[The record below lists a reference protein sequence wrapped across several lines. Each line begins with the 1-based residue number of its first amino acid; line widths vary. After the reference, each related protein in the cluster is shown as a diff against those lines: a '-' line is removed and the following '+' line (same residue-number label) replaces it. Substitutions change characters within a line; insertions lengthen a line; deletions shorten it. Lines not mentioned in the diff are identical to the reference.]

1 MIMDNAYRNINVIV
15 TVWCELKIRSL
26 TRAAQ
31 IFLLPLAVA
40 RASLCIHTHLLRYR
54 YARASLLNL
63 YTRGSDF
70 FYYRLLSRMLLCVFI
85 RTCSAIASRV
95 LLCLYITTF
104 AQWYLDSTKYCR
116 FLVVPATLQ
125 NQDDRMGPVRKCR
138 HIFFVFYTRKLP
150 SKVRPL
156 PHHFVHQN
164 SQQ

>member
-95 LLCLYITTF
+95 LLCLI
-104 AQWYLDSTKYCR
+104 
-116 FLVVPATLQ
+116 
-125 NQDDRMGPVRKCR
+125 
-138 HIFFVFYTRKLP
+138 YTRGSLLIYNHVCTMVSGFNEILSIP
-150 SKVRPL
+150 CCTS
-156 PHHFVHQN
+156 HFAK
-164 SQQ
+164 SG

>member
-40 RASLCIHTHLLRYR
+40 RAYLCIHTHLLRYR

-63 YTRGSDF
+63 YTRGSAF
-70 FYYRLLSRMLLCVFI
+70 FSYRLLSRLLLCVFI
-85 RTCSAIASRV
+85 RAA
-95 LLCLYITTF
+95 LCLYITTF